1 MWGAQFF
8 TYINPRTHIT
18 SGGLGT
24 MGFSLPAAIGAAF
37 GQKPGDPPVISING
51 DGGVLMNIQELG
63 VAAAH
68 NLPLKI
74 VILNN
79 SYLGMVRQ
87 WQELFHDERYSH
99 TDLTS
104 TNPDFV
110 KVAEAFNCVGMRCS
124 RPEDIQA
131 TIDAAWEVTDKP
143 VVMEFVVI
151 MEEKVF
157 PMVPS
162 GATTDEMI
170 TASPE
175 DID

>member
-1 MWGAQFF
+1 M
-8 TYINPRTHIT
+8 
-18 SGGLGT
+18 
-24 MGFSLPAAIGAAF
+24 
-37 GQKPGDPPVISING
+37 
-51 DGGVLMNIQELG
+51 
-63 VAAAH
+63 
-68 NLPLKI
+68 
-74 VILNN
+74 
-79 SYLGMVRQ
+79 
-87 WQELFHDERYSH
+87 
-99 TDLTS
+99 
-104 TNPDFV
+104 